1 MRDMRMVVGRRA
13 ATMSAGDTAPV
24 EGVAF
29 TSVTSVCVEVKD
41 GGRCER
47 EGDVRRREM

>member
-1 MRDMRMVVGRRA
+1 
-13 ATMSAGDTAPV
+13 MSAGDTAPV

-47 EGDVRRREM
+47 EGDVREGRCEEEGDVREREM